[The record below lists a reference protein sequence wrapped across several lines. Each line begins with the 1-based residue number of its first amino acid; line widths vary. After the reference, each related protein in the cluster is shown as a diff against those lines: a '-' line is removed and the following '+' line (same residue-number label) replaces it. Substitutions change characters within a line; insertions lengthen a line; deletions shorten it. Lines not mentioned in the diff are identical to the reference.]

1 MMSYLYVPT
10 NPEMV
15 NLGNY
20 LVQFSYPDRPLVDE
34 PYVISYIKTKYRV
47 ASKLLGVCCLNEEQ
61 IWTCGYNDRATR
73 LYNLQGELVESIQIK
88 SGSMPWYI
96 ALTSTKDL
104 VYTDIYDGTV
114 KNTQIQTIVKL
125 RGLIPHNICGTSSGD
140 ILVVLIRTNK
150 SVALLWLNRDAMY
163 TVWW

>member
-1 MMSYLYVPT
+1 MSYLYVPT

-114 KNTQIQTIVKL
+114 KNTQIQTVVKL
-125 RGLIPHNICGTSSGD
+125 RGWIPHNICGTSSGD

-163 TVWW
+163 TV